1 MNTIA
6 IDTYKM
12 INKLK
17 AKGFTT
23 EQAEGIIETITESDY
38 VTNGSLKM
46 MLKESSNEIKNEL
59 KLEIREQRVDTIK
72 WVAGMLLAQAALVAT
87 LQKLLGG

>member
-12 INKLK
+12 INKLT

-23 EQAEGIIETITESDY
+23 EQAEGIIETITESDH
-38 VTNGSLKM
+38 VTNGSLKS
-46 MLKESSNEIKNEL
+46 MLQETAQEL
-59 KLEIREQRVDTIK
+59 KLEMRSQRVNTIK

-87 LQKLLGG
+87 LERLLDYTKT

>member
-1 MNTIA
+1 MNTLA
-6 IDTYKM
+6 IDTYKT

-38 VTNGSLKM
+38 VTNGSFKIILQ
-46 MLKESSNEIKNEL
+46 ENTQEL
-59 KLEIREQRVDTIK
+59 KLEIRNQNVDMIK
-72 WVAGMLLAQAALVAT
+72 WMAGMLVAQAAVVVA
-87 LQKLLGG
+87 LQNLLS